1 MPSPLWRKTSRRPR
15 LSPRDSVC
23 RWDYLDDV
31 RLDSFTR
38 CWPFVDVGCVVGVWL
53 LLMLLLLS
61 SSSLPHHDQTTS
73 EVAMLFETLLVT

>member
-1 MPSPLWRKTSRRPR
+1 M
-15 LSPRDSVC
+15 C

-38 CWPFVDVGCVVGVWL
+38 CWPFVDVGCIVGV
-53 LLMLLLLS
+53 MVGVDVVVVS